1 MDGSAENLLP
11 GRRPG
16 RPDSCHS
23 HVVKEKFNVATVI
36 ATTGGLLGLAESAA
50 VTSDRSVTAEVPIRI
65 SSLELQS
72 LFVDNLEDQIL
83 AYENSQ
89 GESEGDDFHPSVSSK
104 SLSLPG
110 PSGSETALLRLGDRL
125 WGESRA
131 ATRSQAKEVLMI
143 YQSATTELCP
153 HPRCQVQLSLAEI
166 QELSAM
172 SKASEQIPETLPDSL
187 AFNFV
192 GSGPSSALVL
202 AVGTGAGA
210 ALGGLSG
217 WFIANLFRRNRV

>member
-1 MDGSAENLLP
+1 MEGSAECLLLV
-11 GRRPG
+11 RRLG
-16 RPDSCHS
+16 RPKNCSS
-23 HVVKEKFNVATVI
+23 QVVKEKVNVAIVI
-36 ATTGGLLGLAESAA
+36 ATIGGLLGLAGSAA
-50 VTSDRSVTAEVPIRI
+50 ATSDRSVTAEVPIRI
-65 SSLELQS
+65 SSPELQS
-72 LFVDNLEDQIL
+72 LFLDNLEDQIL
-83 AYENSQ
+83 AYENSH
-89 GESEGDDFHPSVSSK
+89 GESEDDDYHPSVSSE
-104 SLSLPG
+104 SLSLRG

-131 ATRSQAKEVLMI
+131 ATLSQAKEVLMI

-153 HPRCQVQLSLAEI
+153 HPRCQVQLNLAEI

-172 SKASEQIPETLPDSL
+172 SKASEHVPETLPDSL

-192 GSGPSSALVL
+192 GSGPSSAVVL

-217 WFIANLFRRNRV
+217 WFIANLFRRNRD